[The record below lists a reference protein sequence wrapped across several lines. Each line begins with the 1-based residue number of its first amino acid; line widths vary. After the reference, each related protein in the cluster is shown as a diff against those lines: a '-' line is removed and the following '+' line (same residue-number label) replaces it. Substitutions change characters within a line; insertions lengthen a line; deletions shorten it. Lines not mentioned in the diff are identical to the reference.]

1 MNKLKGKLN
10 LKVEK
15 ELIKDIENIDISE
28 ENFISNEYKKQI
40 SEVYADKTN
49 PISNNETLTKLQS
62 HQDNFKDKI
71 SKINDCKFIS
81 YIIKISFSYF
91 R

>member
-28 ENFISNEYKKQI
+28 ENIISSEYKKQI

-49 PISNNETLTKLQS
+49 ITSNNETISKLQS

-71 SKINDCKFIS
+71 SKINDCKFICLF
-81 YIIKISFSYF
+81 IFSHF